1 MSETATHNNLCG
13 LSQYLFWD
21 IDPSKFDIDKDA
33 AWIVQR
39 VLEYGNM
46 EDWRIIKHHFGLN
59 TIVSLAE
66 GFRTLDPVAL
76 SFLCCIS
83 DTKKED
89 FRCYHFAQLNPT
101 IWNS

>member
-21 IDPSKFDIDKDA
+21 IDPSKFDIDKND

-46 EDWRIIKHHFGLN
+46 EDWNIIEHHFGIDK
-59 TIVSLAE
+59 IVSLALN
-66 GFRTLDPVAL
+66 FRSLDPVAR
-76 SFLCCIS
+76 SFLCFLS
-83 DTKKED
+83 GKKKED
-89 FRCYHFAQLNPT
+89 FRCYRIAQLYPT
-101 IWNS
+101 PWNS